1 MSDSTLKSTVRQR
14 RSHKITAYISMSL
27 SLLVSKTQSSPMSLE
42 NQQFLR
48 ITRIL
53 VIFFK
58 EHFNYCQFLDR
69 QEHFQLLNPFESCP
83 DTRWKLSNPS
93 DTMRAKC
100 CLKGKVSLLGV
111 DSLWADCAFIP
122 ADWGSQQQICAILL
136 FLNTFHYKND

>member
-14 RSHKITAYISMSL
+14 CSHKITAYISMSL

-48 ITRIL
+48 ITRTL

-69 QEHFQLLNPFESCP
+69 QEHFQLLNAFEFCL
-83 DTRWKLSNPS
+83 DTRWKLSNPF
-93 DTMRAKC
+93 DTTVR
-100 CLKGKVSLLGV
+100 CLINGYTRLSYENKKNAHFQRHLVACFIRLDELIMVS
-111 DSLWADCAFIP
+111 S
-122 ADWGSQQQICAILL
+122 
-136 FLNTFHYKND
+136 